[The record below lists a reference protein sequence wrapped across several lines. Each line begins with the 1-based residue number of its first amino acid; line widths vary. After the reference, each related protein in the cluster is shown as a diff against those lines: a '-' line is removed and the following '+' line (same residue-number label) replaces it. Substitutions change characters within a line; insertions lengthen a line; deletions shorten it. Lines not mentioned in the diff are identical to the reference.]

1 MEHEWQQRLW
11 DRALAEFRAAGEAL
25 AAALAAHVRDPES
38 PEAQAQLQPEPS
50 SSDMTPSGLR
60 YLEDR
65 LWEDWRAA
73 YALAILGHWPLNSFL
88 DVKMTAHASE
98 HSQK

>member
-38 PEAQAQLQPEPS
+38 PEAVHKL
-50 SSDMTPSGLR
+50 T
-60 YLEDR
+60 
-65 LWEDWRAA
+65 RA
-73 YALAILGHWPLNSFL
+73 LFILLCSL
-88 DVKMTAHASE
+88 
-98 HSQK
+98 